1 MNKVK
6 IMVTGQRPR
15 EVFVRKGE
23 DFVALL
29 KRLDSKSWPL
39 MRAEQW
45 YRNNK
50 ALGIRFAP
58 IERLRITPV
67 DGDVFA
73 GTPRVSGSRILGS
86 TPTCHLRLPGRALF
100 PLAFKIGDRLS
111 DAIWKAPK
119 DIRDA
124 AAPVTAWG
132 QSMRDRPNRLICRS
146 SSNVALFDG
155 ILVEALRTHDW
166 KENTTDA

>member
-45 YRNNK
+45 
-50 ALGIRFAP
+50 
-58 IERLRITPV
+58 
-67 DGDVFA
+67 
-73 GTPRVSGSRILGS
+73 
-86 TPTCHLRLPGRALF
+86 
-100 PLAFKIGDRLS
+100 
-111 DAIWKAPK
+111 
-119 DIRDA
+119 
-124 AAPVTAWG
+124 
-132 QSMRDRPNRLICRS
+132 
-146 SSNVALFDG
+146 
-155 ILVEALRTHDW
+155 
-166 KENTTDA
+166 